1 MEKNSFEYS
10 GIKWANN
17 QIPSNLPVISELR
30 SHSFLTNEFIPY
42 EDIKKLQENSSSSY
56 DLL

>member
-1 MEKNSFEYS
+1 MV
-10 GIKWANN
+10 N

-42 EDIKKLQENSSSSY
+42 EDIKKLQETKNHIEY
-56 DLL
+56 LRLKIQNF